1 MKFNKTILMF
11 VSYFIGSAFILLGAY
26 LKITHQANANTFLQI
41 GLPISFIFVVL
52 SVTEL
57 FRSNKIN
64 QFIRWLWVIGL
75 MCCTTLFGFI
85 YLTRKRQQIINP

>member
-1 MKFNKTILMF
+1 MKFNKTTLLF
-11 VSYFIGSAFILLGAY
+11 VSYFIGSSFTIYGAL
-26 LKITHQANANTFLQI
+26 LKILHNENANTFLQI
-41 GLPISFIFVVL
+41 GLSISFIFIVL
-52 SVTEL
+52 SVAEL

-85 YLTRKRQQIINP
+85 YLTRKRQQIINT